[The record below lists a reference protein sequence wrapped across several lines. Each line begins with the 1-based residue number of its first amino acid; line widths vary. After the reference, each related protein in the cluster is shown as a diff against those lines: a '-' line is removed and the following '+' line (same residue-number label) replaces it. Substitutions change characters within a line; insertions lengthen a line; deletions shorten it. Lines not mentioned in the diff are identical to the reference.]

1 MNASDHA
8 LNVLTATVRVG
19 KFTCTFTARSDAVS
33 GVSCEWEPDVP
44 DARKMK
50 ARDLAAYIAG
60 RDAFIAELAAARCL
74 RIAVVDE
81 RRSGL
86 CVTVPTRPQCEG
98 RT

>member
-1 MNASDHA
+1 MIASDQA
-8 LNVLTATVRVG
+8 SNMLTATVLVG
-19 KFTCTFTARSDAVS
+19 KFRCTFTARSDALS

-50 ARDLAAYIAG
+50 PRDLADYIAG
-60 RDAFIAELAAARCL
+60 RDAFIAELAAARGL
-74 RIAVVDE
+74 TIAVADE

-98 RT
+98 RA